1 MLSESETLN
10 SLRRRSWKRLAPL
23 PFSQAVLTM
32 TKGDDACKA
41 KCARTTKD
49 DDARTMTKDDDDKDD
64 DDDGDARLVSA
75 EGCLILKSLLEDTT
89 TARETTTKNNQT
101 MFNAK
106 TTEGDGRGKSRRGK
120 ADEGGGR
127 AEEGGRREEGQTQLL
142 SLTTQALYDVVE

>member
-1 MLSESETLN
+1 MLSESDTLN

-41 KCARTTKD
+41 KCARTTND

-89 TARETTTKNNQT
+89 TAKATTTKNNQT
-101 MFNAK
+101 MFNAQ
-106 TTEGDGRGKSRRGK
+106 TTERGRQ
-120 ADEGGGR
+120 
-127 AEEGGRREEGQTQLL
+127 REEQKGE
-142 SLTTQALYDVVE
+142 SG